1 MAFLDDTTR
10 THAESVTQRGART
23 NNWVGTGN
31 ALIIDRLDRLVELA
45 EQLVADNKAAR
56 Q

>member
-10 THAESVTQRGART
+10 AHAESVTQRGART
-23 NNWVGTGN
+23 NNWIGTGH

-45 EQLVADNKAAR
+45 EQLVTEQRNG
-56 Q
+56 